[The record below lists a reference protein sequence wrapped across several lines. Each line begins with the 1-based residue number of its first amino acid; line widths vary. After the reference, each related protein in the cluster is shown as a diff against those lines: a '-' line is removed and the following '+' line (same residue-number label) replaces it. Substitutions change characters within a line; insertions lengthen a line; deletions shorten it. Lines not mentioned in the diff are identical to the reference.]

1 MDSRTPVSRLRHAG
15 ALALICALLLA
26 VACNKPADKVPEVQ
40 GKKPVAVEAP
50 PPKVEQPKGFAL
62 ASANAEQYEGQL
74 ALILSFSQPI
84 VGTQA
89 FDTLIAVSG
98 PKGENVQGS
107 WALDEDGK
115 TLRFP

>member
-1 MDSRTPVSRLRHAG
+1 MDSHTPVSRSRHAG
-15 ALALICALLLA
+15 ALVLACALLLA
-26 VACNKPADKVPEVQ
+26 AACNKPAENVPEVQ
-40 GKKPVAVEAP
+40 GKKPVAAETP
-50 PPKVEQPKGFAL
+50 PPKAEQPKGFAL

-74 ALILSFSQPI
+74 ALILTFSQAL

-107 WALDEDGK
+107 WAL
-115 TLRFP
+115 